1 MSEEQEP
8 KFYEEMLDKGDLSPD
23 EVDDNLAQ
31 VESILLRLEKGLVIL
46 EKVERK
52 PEKKVL
58 DNYARFEVLRS
69 RFLTLIK

>member
-1 MSEEQEP
+1 MSAEKEP
-8 KFYEEMLDKGDLSPD
+8 KYYEEMLDKGGLSQE
-23 EVDDNLAQ
+23 EVEDNLAQ
-31 VESILLRLEKGLVIL
+31 VESIILRLEKGLVIL

-58 DNYARFEVLRS
+58 DNYARFEVIRS